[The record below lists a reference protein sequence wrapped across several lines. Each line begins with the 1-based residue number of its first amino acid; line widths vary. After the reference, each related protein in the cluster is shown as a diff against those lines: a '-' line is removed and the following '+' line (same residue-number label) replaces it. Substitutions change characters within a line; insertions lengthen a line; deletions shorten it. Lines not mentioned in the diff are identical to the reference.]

1 MQIELNE
8 QQVAA
13 LQAYAEKHGM
23 TIESAAA
30 MLLSTALVLLQVKTG
45 E

>member
-13 LQAYAEKHGM
+13 LQAYANRHGM
-23 TIESAAA
+23 SIKHAAE
-30 MLLSTALVLLQVKTG
+30 MLLSTALVLLQVKIG